1 MILINITRSLW
12 HILDFSIFS
21 DFVVFG
27 LENLVSYLKDREF
40 RAFFF
45 FWFYR
50 ILLSIFQVPK
60 GDTDTISWILKLRIS

>member
-45 FWFYR
+45 FWVLQNITFDFSGSKRRY
-50 ILLSIFQVPK
+50 
-60 GDTDTISWILKLRIS
+60 

>member
-12 HILDFSIFS
+12 HILDFPIFS

-45 FWFYR
+45 FLVLENITFDFSGSKRRY
-50 ILLSIFQVPK
+50 
-60 GDTDTISWILKLRIS
+60 

>member
-12 HILDFSIFS
+12 HILDFPIFS

-40 RAFFF
+40 RGFFF
-45 FWFYR
+45 LVLENITFAFSGSKRRY
-50 ILLSIFQVPK
+50 
-60 GDTDTISWILKLRIS
+60 